1 MMNLM
6 YAVFQ
11 TGGKQY
17 RVELGSRVDVEK
29 LEKSP
34 GEEIEFTEVL
44 LVSDSGDLKIGRPY
58 VNGATV
64 VAKVIA
70 QKKGKKLKNDQKAQI
85 GAARDRLAKAQSVQ
99 RFKEAAKQGGKE
111 Q

>member
-1 MMNLM
+1 M

-58 VNGATV
+58 VDGATV

-70 QKKGKKLKNDQKAQI
+70 QKKGKKLITFKKRRRKGQELKKGHRQCLTGLQVTQI
-85 GAARDRLAKAQSVQ
+85 SAGN
-99 RFKEAAKQGGKE
+99 
-111 Q
+111 